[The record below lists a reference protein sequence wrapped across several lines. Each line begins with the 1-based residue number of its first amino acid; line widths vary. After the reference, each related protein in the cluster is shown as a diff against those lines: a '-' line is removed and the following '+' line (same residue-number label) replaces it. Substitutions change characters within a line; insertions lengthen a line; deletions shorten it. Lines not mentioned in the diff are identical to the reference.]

1 MAIKRAYYGNDND
14 RDYFERVFQSANINF
29 LIGSGASLP
38 AIQVLGTIE
47 HDLQQLINDEKEDEY
62 FDRAAEFLSAVWL
75 PHDCMLNRSNG
86 IPWPPAVTSGLEQ
99 TKNNYAAFISSLEKI
114 LTRRRTGLLPRRINI
129 FTTNY
134 DLFIE
139 DAATRNNNIIF
150 NDGFTKRSDIWGDM
164 EFDAGSFNYS
174 VSTIG
179 NLYNYKVELPT
190 VNLIKLHGS
199 LSWEHHKEKIIY
211 NIGYQKPLSFTTKE
225 KKKSWVLGHALIL
238 PRKEKFK
245 ETLLQNVYYDL
256 LRTYSNELDKEAT
269 LLVVFG
275 FSFADE
281 HLETL
286 TRKALRNATLK
297 LMIFSYNE
305 VSAEGFMEK
314 FRDYSNVEVVYRPG
328 GHIDFPVMNNIIT
341 CYLGGAR

>member
-1 MAIKRAYYGNDND
+1 MAVKRAYYGNDND
-14 RDYFERVFQSANINF
+14 RNYFERVFQSANINF

-38 AIQVLGTIE
+38 AISVLGNIE
-47 HDLQQLINDEKEDEY
+47 NELQDLINKDDEESY
-62 FDRAAEFLSAVWL
+62 FNKAAEFLGTVWR
-75 PHDCMLNRSNG
+75 PHEYLLGKKGKVILTPEFEENVIKTQG
-86 IPWPPAVTSGLEQ
+86 
-99 TKNNYAAFISSLEKI
+99 NYDSFISSLERI
-114 LTRRRTGLLPRRINI
+114 LTRRRTGLLPKRINI

-139 DAATRNNNIIF
+139 DASIRNSNIVL
-150 NDGFTKRSDIWGDM
+150 NDGFSKRADLWGYSS
-164 EFDAGSFNYS
+164 FDPGSFYH
-174 VSTIG
+174 TISATG

-190 VNLIKLHGS
+190 INFIKMHGS
-199 LSWEHHKEKIIY
+199 LSWVNEKNKIIY
-211 NIGYQKPLSFTTKE
+211 DFPSFEPKE
-225 KKKSWVLGHALIL
+225 FKNPEVKRAWVLSHKLIL

-286 TRKALRNATLK
+286 TKKALRNATLK
-297 LMIFSYNE
+297 LMIFAYNE

-328 GHIDFPVMNNIIT
+328 GNVDFPVMNNIIT
-341 CYLGGAR
+341 CYLGGA

>member
-1 MAIKRAYYGNDND
+1 MAVKRAFYGNDSD

-38 AIQVLGTIE
+38 AIEVLGTIE
-47 HDLQQLINDEKEDEY
+47 TDLQRLIDDEQEEEY
-62 FDRAAEFLSAVWL
+62 FRMAAKFLSAVWL
-75 PHDCMLNRSNG
+75 PHECMLERG
-86 IPWPPAVTSGLEQ
+86 DDVPFVPLVITSVDR
-99 TKNNYAAFISSLEKI
+99 TRKNYDAFISSLEKI
-114 LTRRRTGLLPRRINI
+114 LTHRRTGLLPRRINV

-139 DAATRNNNIIF
+139 EAATRNNNILF
-150 NDGFTKRSDIWGDM
+150 NDGFNKRANIWGDE

-174 VSTIG
+174 VSATG

-199 LSWEHHKEKIIY
+199 LSWKHYKGKIIY
-211 NIGYQKPLSFTTKE
+211 YIGDKKPLDFTTPAKM
-225 KKKSWVLGHALIL
+225 KKWVLAHALIL

-245 ETLLQNVYYDL
+245 ETLLQNVHYDL

-269 LLVVFG
+269 LLIIFG

-286 TRKALRNATLK
+286 TKKALRNATLK
-297 LMIFSYNE
+297 ILIFAFNE
-305 VSAEGFMEK
+305 ASVDGFMEK
-314 FRDYSNVEVVYRPG
+314 FRDYSNVEIIYRPG
-328 GHIDFPVMNNIIT
+328 GYVDFPVMNNIIT
-341 CYLGGAR
+341 CYLGGSR